1 MEPTV
6 GIALWV
12 VLATT
17 ILLLPPLLRSDVR
30 PYHDR
35 QNWFTSTR
43 RDGADRQA
51 AESDAGQSAG
61 RPVADGGRVCHNC
74 GAYVEG
80 DYLYC
85 AECLMP
91 KV

>member
-1 MEPTV
+1 
-6 GIALWV
+6 
-12 VLATT
+12 
-17 ILLLPPLLRSDVR
+17 
-30 PYHDR
+30 
-35 QNWFTSTR
+35 
-43 RDGADRQA
+43 
-51 AESDAGQSAG
+51 
-61 RPVADGGRVCHNC
+61 VADGGRVCHNC